1 MTPHDTAATAAPT
14 DGGAGGGSGEGAG
27 AGSSPSAGRV
37 LVVDDHEDNVE
48 LLKVRLESWGY
59 LVDTARDGMSALQ
72 AVENSPPDLILLD
85 VMMPTVD
92 GNEVARRIKQNPSLP
107 FIPIIMQTALDSTE
121 SKVEGLEAGADDYIT
136 KPIEFAELK
145 ARVRSMMRI
154 KKLQEDL
161 EERERQLLEANERLR
176 HMSRTDSLTGL
187 DNRRYLE
194 QQVDQM
200 FAHAERLSEPL
211 SCVMCDLDRFKS
223 VNDEFGHHAGDVVLK
238 HFARILKHE
247 AREIDRVGRYG
258 GEEFVILLPGTVL
271 DAAVTFAERVRKE
284 VENHTFVFDG
294 GSVHRTAS
302 FGVAGWPHPRV
313 QGCDQ
318 LIRAADDAMYVA
330 KETGRNRVVRFDGD
344 EFNAH
349 TAADDGARNGE
360 AAIGYVGGTGDRSG
374 GELDIGRED
383 VRRAD

>member
-1 MTPHDTAATAAPT
+1 MMAHE
-14 DGGAGGGSGEGAG
+14 SG
-27 AGSSPSAGRV
+27 AGSPDIGRV

-48 LLKVRLESWGY
+48 LLRVRLESWGY
-59 LVDTARDGMSALQ
+59 TVDTARDGLSALQ
-72 AVENSPPDLILLD
+72 SVEQSPPDLILLD
-85 VMMPTVD
+85 VMMPSVD
-92 GNEVARRIKQNPSLP
+92 GNEVARRIKNNPSLP

-145 ARVRSMMRI
+145 ARVRSMLRI
-154 KKLQEDL
+154 KRLQEEL

-194 QQVDQM
+194 QQLDQM
-200 FAHAERLSEPL
+200 FAHAERLSEPM

-223 VNDEFGHHAGDVVLK
+223 VNDEHGHHAGDAVLK
-238 HFARILKHE
+238 QFAQILKRE
-247 AREIDRVGRYG
+247 AREIDHVGRYG

-271 DAAVTFAERVRKE
+271 DASVTFAERVRKE
-284 VENHTFVFDG
+284 VESHTFVFDG
-294 GSVHRTAS
+294 GSVRRTAS

-313 QGCDQ
+313 RGCDQ

-330 KETGRNRVVRFDGD
+330 KETGRNRVVRFDSD
-344 EFNAH
+344 QFNAH
-349 TAADDGARNGE
+349 TSADDEARAGSGTNGADAGNG
-360 AAIGYVGGTGDRSG
+360 AHVDGDAGDAQADSSG
-374 GELDIGRED
+374 GEL
-383 VRRAD
+383 RRAS